1 GNSHE
6 IGGKKLLWPKFNLGF
21 SRSRCTEVV
30 WGGRSTQI
38 QDIFMSLGG
47 SGQLKQLRMADRLG
61 MLPDHVIERILKFLP
76 IKDAAKTAMLSRKWS
91 ILWRNIPRLVFDD
104 SFARITERGGSK
116 LKAKKILM
124 DIYKALLL
132 HDGPIAKFVLAIP
145 GLSPCD
151 EIDHIVHHLANK
163 GVKKLELLFG
173 EESGDYPSDRRIHS
187 SLFSAVQLSSL
198 ILEGGK
204 IVTPSWFAGFSCLKI
219 LQLYTVTLP
228 PDFFHNF
235 LPACPLL
242 EDLYLWYC
250 AGASEI
256 ELVAPCLKVFLFIG
270 YPVNIMFK
278 CTPILSEV
286 SILPYGEADVNMGK
300 KLDMVAL
307 FASLPAL
314 EQLLVNFQFLKVLAA
329 SDHVPVKLPSPLHL
343 RVLGI
348 YRGHYGGPLETSVIF
363 CLIRSSLRLHR
374 LDLQMKAGERAAF
387 CEPMSIEKECC
398 EEDSEISCLREV
410 YIQNSPGSQPELE
423 LVRFVFETSHQLQK
437 LVIKASDQLGCEDR
451 LKFLEE
457 VVRYKRASTQAEV
470 IYS

>member
-1 GNSHE
+1 
-6 IGGKKLLWPKFNLGF
+6 
-21 SRSRCTEVV
+21 
-30 WGGRSTQI
+30 
-38 QDIFMSLGG
+38 MALGG

-61 MLPDHVIERILKFLP
+61 MLPDHVIERILKFLS

-198 ILEGGK
+198 ILEG
-204 IVTPSWFAGFSCLKI
+204 
-219 LQLYTVTLP
+219 
-228 PDFFHNF
+228 
-235 LPACPLL
+235 ACPLL

-286 SILPYGEADVNMGK
+286 SILPYGEADVNMDK

-329 SDHVPVKLPSPLHL
+329 SDHVPVKLPSLLHL